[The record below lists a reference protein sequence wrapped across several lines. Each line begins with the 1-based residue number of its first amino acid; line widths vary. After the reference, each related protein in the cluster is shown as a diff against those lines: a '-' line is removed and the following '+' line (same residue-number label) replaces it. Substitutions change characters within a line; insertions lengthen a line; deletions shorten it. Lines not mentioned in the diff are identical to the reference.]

1 MINGLLIYNSFDYIK
16 NELYADW
23 LINEAR
29 KNDMNLYLIY
39 SNEIYQSGV
48 KNLSD
53 IDFVINRSRD
63 YNLSLMF
70 ELNGKKVF
78 NDSTVTLYGNN
89 KLSGYK
95 LVDELNIKYSRIL
108 LDWKFSDKIIS
119 KPIYGHGGLGI
130 EILQESINHIL
141 LENTLKQE
149 VENVLGDVRFYVVND
164 EIVHSVIRKS
174 TDGLLSN
181 YSLGG
186 TFEKYEASEYE
197 KNLVKKIID
206 RVHFDYAGIDFLK
219 LKTGEMLFNEIED
232 VVGSRMLSELG
243 CNDTVPHFMEHIKNS
258 LE

>member
-16 NELYADW
+16 NESYADW
-23 LINEAR
+23 LLEEAK
-29 KNDMNLYLIY
+29 KNDMSLSIIY

-48 KNLSD
+48 KNLHD
-53 IDFVINRSRD
+53 VDFVINRSRD

-89 KLSGYK
+89 KLAGYK
-95 LVDELNIKYSRIL
+95 LADDLNIRYSKVL
-108 LDWKFSDKIIS
+108 LNWRFSDRIIS

-130 EILQESINHIL
+130 EILQESSNHIL

-149 VENVLGDVRFYVVND
+149 VERILGDVRFYIIND

-174 TDGLLSN
+174 RDGLLSN

-186 TFEKYEASEYE
+186 TFEKYESTSEE
-197 KNLVKKIID
+197 RALVRKIID
-206 RVHFDYAGIDFLK
+206 KVHFDYAGIDFLK
-219 LKTGEMLFNEIED
+219 LENGHMLFNEIED